1 MFRISKVKWKEE
13 FSPFVTLNIPEL
25 SSRRAADLLA
35 PIWCESQTQHSTTD
49 VTPITESHLS
59 GFLRYFY
66 TNTNFVPLPQIYYS
80 HVLYPIWWNIK
91 VCIQT
96 WGKFPI
102 LEIQCDSKQPLK
114 SHDGNV
120 VSTVMNL
127 RFLYQVGAG
136 DLSQVWSLFSC
147 KKHKNMVYLS
157 YKCAQCSFL

>member
-1 MFRISKVKWKEE
+1 MFQISKVKWKEE

-35 PIWCESQTQHSTTD
+35 PIWCESQTQHSATD

-80 HVLYPIWWNIK
+80 HVLYPKWWNIK

-96 WGKFPI
+96 
-102 LEIQCDSKQPLK
+102 
-114 SHDGNV
+114 
-120 VSTVMNL
+120 
-127 RFLYQVGAG
+127 
-136 DLSQVWSLFSC
+136 
-147 KKHKNMVYLS
+147 
-157 YKCAQCSFL
+157 